1 MGAVETEK
9 SIESFEIFPWD
20 TNFETGIAL
29 IDEQHQE
36 LVRILNHLAVHL
48 ANRSSKRILNEVFDE
63 LFDYA
68 DYHFKAE
75 ENVWR
80 KHLLNDE
87 SLNSHENTH
96 KSFIS
101 HVIELRG
108 REGREDYDQLMQ
120 DTVGFL
126 THWLAY
132 HILDNDKRMAKVIL
146 AIENGKTVTQAKRSA
161 HEEMSGSMQLLIET
175 VLKMYDSLSSRTMD
189 LMREKTLRKQA
200 EQALLEN
207 EEKWRFVFESNHE
220 EVWDW
225 DIQKSNETHQSVENI
240 LAHVID
246 RELVQDS
253 RSSGIHPDD
262 IAQVKLHL
270 QLHLDGKTP
279 FFTSKHR
286 LLHTDGSWTWV
297 LSRGKVVSRNEQGL
311 ALRMVGT
318 HSDITE
324 RELASIIFH
333 ASSQGMMISDKDNRI
348 ISVNPAF
355 TEITGY
361 PPAEVIGK
369 DPKFLASER
378 NSKELY
384 RKMWEEIHE
393 RGHWQAELWNRNRA
407 GNEFYSY
414 LSINTVLDDQNQID
428 HYIGLLSDITEKKI
442 NEDLVLRHA
451 NYDVLTNLP
460 NRRMFF
466 TLLDN
471 EIKRAKRRQAQFGL
485 FFIDLDHFKE
495 VNDTLS
501 HEIGD
506 RLLID
511 ATRRM
516 QNCIRES
523 DAIARIGGDGFAMII
538 SEMGYTSRLDSIAQK
553 IIDELSKTFKVDV
566 NQIYIS
572 ASIGITIYPDDGE
585 DASTLLKNA
594 DQAMYRAKKSGRS
607 RFSYFTAEMQAASIK
622 RQLLLGDLRN
632 ALSRNQFELVYQP
645 IIDLSNGSVGKAE
658 ALLRWKH
665 PKRGTIFPAEFI
677 SLAEESGLIID
688 IGNWVFD
695 EVMRQLVEW
704 SDRTCDGFQIS
715 INTSPLQ
722 FRNRIAHQQWLQQ
735 LKKLHLHGSSVVV
748 EITEN
753 LLMENESSVHEQLLV
768 FRDHNIEVALDDFGT
783 GYSSLSYL
791 KDFHIDFI
799 KIDQS
804 FVRNLN
810 EDSQEMILCEAMIA
824 MAHKLGIKVIAEG
837 VETEIQMQ
845 LLKHSGCDYAQGYF
859 YSKPVSAGEFERY
872 LPDAEG

>member
-1 MGAVETEK
+1 MAAVKTDN

-20 TNFETGIAL
+20 NNFETGIAL
-29 IDEQHQE
+29 IDEQHQK
-36 LVRILNHLAVHL
+36 LVQILNRLAVHL
-48 ANRSSKRILNEVFDE
+48 ANRSSKIILNEVFDE

-75 ENVWR
+75 EEVWR

-87 SLNSHENTH
+87 SLNSHEKTH
-96 KSFIS
+96 QSFIS
-101 HVIELRG
+101 KVTELRG
-108 REGREDYDQLMQ
+108 REVCEDDDQVMQ

-132 HILDNDKRMAKVIL
+132 HILDNDKRMAKVII
-146 AIENGKTVTQAKRSA
+146 AIESGKTVTQAKLSA

-175 VLKMYDSLSSRTMD
+175 VLKMYDSLSLRTMD

-225 DIQKSNETHQSVENI
+225 DIQKSHETHQSVDNI
-240 LAHVID
+240 LVYIID
-246 RELVQDS
+246 HELVQDTHAS
-253 RSSGIHPDD
+253 RIHPDD
-262 IAQVKLHL
+262 IAQVKHHL
-270 QLHLDGKTP
+270 QLHLDDKTP

-286 LLHTDGSWTWV
+286 LKHTDGSWTWV

-318 HSDITE
+318 HSDISE
-324 RELASIIFH
+324 RELASIIFR
-333 ASSQGMMISDKDNRI
+333 SSNQGMMISDRDNRI

-361 PPAEVIGK
+361 SPAEVIGK

-384 RKMWEEIHE
+384 RKMWDELQES
-393 RGHWQAELWNRNRA
+393 GHSQAELWNRNRE
-407 GNEFYSY
+407 GKEFFSY
-414 LSINTVLDDQNQID
+414 LRINTALDDQNQID
-428 HYIGLLSDITEKKI
+428 HYIGLLSDITEKKR

-466 TLLDN
+466 SLLDN
-471 EIKRAKRRQAQFGL
+471 EIKRSRRRQVQFGL
-485 FFIDLDHFKE
+485 LFIDLDHFKE

-511 ATRRM
+511 AASRM
-516 QNCIRES
+516 HHCIRES
-523 DAIARIGGDGFAMII
+523 DAITRIGGDEFAVII
-538 SEMGYTSRLDSIAQK
+538 GELKYTSSLDSIAK
-553 IIDELSKTFKVDV
+553 NIIDALSVPFKIDV

-572 ASIGITIYPDDGE
+572 ASIGITIFPDDGE
-585 DASTLLKNA
+585 DATSLLKNA

-607 RFSYFTAEMQAASIK
+607 RYSYFTSAMQIASVK
-622 RQLLLGDLRN
+622 RQLLLGDLRV
-632 ALSRNQFELVYQP
+632 ALARNQFELYYQP
-645 IIDLSNGSVGKAE
+645 IIDLSNGTVCKAE
-658 ALLRWKH
+658 ALLRWNH
-665 PKRGTIFPAEFI
+665 PERGTTLPGEFI
-677 SLAEESGLIID
+677 SLAEESGLIVD

-695 EVMRQLVEW
+695 EAIRQLVEW
-704 SDRTCDGFQIS
+704 SGKTCEGFQIS
-715 INTSPLQ
+715 VNKSPLQ
-722 FRNRIAHQQWLQQ
+722 FRDKDAHQQWLQ
-735 LKKLHLHGSSVVV
+735 KLQKSPLHGRNVVV

-753 LLMENESSVHEQLLV
+753 LLMENETSVHDQLLE
-768 FRDHNIEVALDDFGT
+768 FRDYNIEVALDDFGT

-791 KDFHIDFI
+791 KDFHIDYI

-804 FVRNLN
+804 FVRNLK
-810 EDSQEMILCEAMIA
+810 EESQEMVLCEAMIV
-824 MAHKLGIKVIAEG
+824 MAHKLGIKIIAEG
-837 VETEIQMQ
+837 VETQNQMQ
-845 LLKHSGCDYAQGYF
+845 LLKQSGCDYAQGFF
-859 YSKPVSAGEFERY
+859 YSKPIRAGEFESF
-872 LPDAEG
+872 LSDAED

>member
-1 MGAVETEK
+1 MRAVETEN

-20 TNFETGIAL
+20 KNFETGIAL
-29 IDEQHQE
+29 IDEQHQK
-36 LVRILNHLAVHL
+36 LVQILNHLAVHL
-48 ANRSSKRILNEVFDE
+48 ANRSSKKILNEVFDE

-68 DYHFKAE
+68 DYHFRAE
-75 ENVWR
+75 EEVWR

-87 SLNSHENTH
+87 SFNSHEKTH

-101 HVIELRG
+101 HVIDLRG
-108 REGREDYDQLMQ
+108 REGREDYDQIMQ

-146 AIENGKTVTQAKRSA
+146 AIENGKTVTQAKQSA

-189 LMREKTLRKQA
+189 LMREKTLRKRA

-225 DIQKSNETHQSVENI
+225 DIQKSNETHQSVENTLVHI
-240 LAHVID
+240 ID
-246 RELVQDS
+246 RELVQDF
-253 RSSGIHPDD
+253 RSSRIHPDD
-262 IAQVKLHL
+262 IAQVKHHL

-286 LLHTDGSWTWV
+286 LLRTDGSWTWV

-324 RELASIIFH
+324 RELASIIFR

-384 RKMWEEIHE
+384 RKMWDEINE
-393 RGHWQAELWNRNRA
+393 IGHWQAELWNRNRA
-407 GNEFYSY
+407 GKEFFSY
-414 LSINTVLDDQNQID
+414 LSINTVLNDQNQID
-428 HYIGLLSDITEKKI
+428 HYIGLLSDITDKKI

-466 TLLDN
+466 TLLDT
-471 EIKRAKRRQAQFGL
+471 EIKRTKRRQTQFGL

-523 DAIARIGGDGFAMII
+523 DAIARIGGDEFAMII
-538 SEMGYTSRLDSIAQK
+538 SELGYTSRLDSIAQK
-553 IIDELSKTFKVDV
+553 IIDELSKPFKVDV

-585 DASTLLKNA
+585 EASSLLKNA

-607 RFSYFTAEMQAASIK
+607 RFSYFTSEMQAASIK
-622 RQLLLGDLRN
+622 RQFLLGDLRN

-645 IIDLSNGSVGKAE
+645 VIDLSNGSVGKAE

-665 PKRGTIFPAEFI
+665 PERGMILPAEFI

-704 SDRTCDGFQIS
+704 SDRTCEGFQIS
-715 INTSPLQ
+715 INKSPLQ
-722 FRNRIAHQQWLQQ
+722 FRNRKVHQQWLQQ
-735 LKKLHLHGSSVVV
+735 LKKLRLHGSSVVV

-804 FVRNLN
+804 FVRNLE

-837 VETEIQMQ
+837 VETESQIQ
-845 LLKHSGCDYAQGYF
+845 LLKHSGCDYAQGYY

-872 LPDAEG
+872 LLDAEG